1 MNKLNYLGDLLEI
14 GSDRGRSTGYL
25 SSISNK
31 ITVSGSDIRFLP
43 VFEAQ
48 AERYKTYVN
57 SQTPIKWD
65 YNKHSILPTGKDILF
80 DNIKIDHVLWRSI
93 NISELQKILKPEG
106 AVHFLGS
113 IRECDEYEYL
123 NANSIDL
130 IERWNTHNRAPGGL
144 SNSHVISHRINTNG
158 ETQ

>member
-1 MNKLNYLGDLLEI
+1 LKKLNYLGDLLEI

-31 ITVSGSDIRFLP
+31 ITVSGSDVRFLP
-43 VFEAQ
+43 VFERQ
-48 AERYKTYVN
+48 AERYKKYVN
-57 SQTPIKWD
+57 SQTPIEWD
-65 YNKHSILPTGKDILF
+65 YNKYSILPTGKDMKF

-93 NISELQKILKPEG
+93 NISELQKILKPKG
-106 AVHFLGS
+106 AVHFIGS
-113 IRECDEYEYL
+113 IRECDEYEYV

-130 IERWNTHNRAPGGL
+130 IERWNTNDGRH
-144 SNSHVISHRINTNG
+144 SNTNVVSHRINTNG